1 VLAKCGSALPLGAAS
16 KLRPGSSAFTERL
29 PGHLRSTRWAGAC
42 LLLMALYLG
51 GCAPEFARF
60 IAFPRLTLPY
70 VFNQDESALKDS
82 GWRKQTEHKLPGRTK
97 STKRKKRVSKPGTH
111 SILATGR
118 TPQAVYSAPLTPF
131 EPTVKAAA
139 PHRQPREGVE
149 GGGVGG
155 PAGAVTSAL
164 ASVRERDA
172 KLVPNNTRSEIADA
186 EEKGNGCRFELFE
199 PGHPK
204 WRRHSVGFAFHNR
217 GDRLGS
223 SEYRVELDEAGTFKV
238 TQTFIAGQEQRTH
251 MYEHSSD
258 PIAKI
263 INFAFKECIEGRH
276 TPLKLE

>member
-1 VLAKCGSALPLGAAS
+1 
-16 KLRPGSSAFTERL
+16 
-29 PGHLRSTRWAGAC
+29 
-42 LLLMALYLG
+42 MALYLG
-51 GCAPEFARF
+51 GCAPEFAREFARF

-70 VFNQDESALKDS
+70 AFNQDESALMDN
-82 GWRKQTEHKLPGRTK
+82 GWRKQTEHKLPARTK
-97 STKRKKRVSKPGTH
+97 STKRKKRASKSGTH

-118 TPQAVYSAPLTPF
+118 RPEAVYSAPLTPF

-139 PHRQPREGVE
+139 PQRQLREEVE

-155 PAGAVTSAL
+155 PAGAVTNAL
-164 ASVRERDA
+164 PSVRERDA

-204 WRRHSVGFAFHNR
+204 WRRHSLGFVFHNR
-217 GDRLGS
+217 GDGLGS
-223 SEYRVELDEAGTFKV
+223 SEYQIELDEAGTFKV
-238 TQTFIAGQEQRTH
+238 IQTFIAGQEQLTRV
-251 MYEHSSD
+251 YEHSSSD

-263 INFAFKECIEGRH
+263 INFAFNECIEGRH